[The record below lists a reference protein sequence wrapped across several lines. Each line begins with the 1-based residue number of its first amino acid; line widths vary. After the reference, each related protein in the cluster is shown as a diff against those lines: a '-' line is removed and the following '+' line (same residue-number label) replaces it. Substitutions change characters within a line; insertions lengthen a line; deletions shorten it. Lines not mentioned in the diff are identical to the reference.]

1 MAKTEVKARKKLFW
15 PIVLLLVSVL
25 PTLYWDSLIHE
36 IGVDVISQTIKIAKY
51 SIATISWLSVA
62 WLAIRLIDVVIW
74 DGLVAPRL
82 GGTVPRLLKDVVAAV
97 IFIIA
102 ITGIVGGVFNLPVS
116 GIWATSGVVRFL

>member
-1 MAKTEVKARKKLFW
+1 MAKTEVTARRRLFW
-15 PIVLLLVSVL
+15 PIVLLLISVL

-36 IGVDVISQTIKIAKY
+36 IGVDVSSQTIKIAKY

-97 IFIIA
+97 IFITDHDDRVA
-102 ITGIVGGVFNLPVS
+102 AV
-116 GIWATSGVVRFL
+116 